1 MVRRFR
7 FIYDDHIMVVMMMS
21 GSLVCF
27 WLPLQGWLHATT
39 QGGGRDVA
47 ALLPMMILAVRW
59 PEGWVRPSCALLVT
73 T

>member
-1 MVRRFR
+1 MVRRFM
-7 FIYDDHIMVVMMMS
+7 FIYDDHIMVVMIMS
-21 GSLVCF
+21 GSPVCF
-27 WLPLQGWLHATT
+27 WLRQGRLHAAT

-59 PEGWVRPSCALLVT
+59 PEGWVRPPCALLVT